1 MVEERRRIRI
11 RKRGIDMFPWKLRAR
26 SVLALGVC
34 GWVTATSGGSRSEL
48 GDPTKYLPIQSIS
61 YEFGSKL
68 MSGYF
73 VQEASTC
80 LVTLMI
86 TENSDPEHLLP
97 VTATRVRLVM
107 NPGQIAGLDSEE
119 GHSVNFTCGEAA
131 ATLVVDFGGRA
142 RLVAAQKRALPKSL
156 K

>member
-1 MVEERRRIRI
+1 
-11 RKRGIDMFPWKLRAR
+11 MFPWKLCTR

-34 GWVTATSGGSRSEL
+34 GWVTAASGGPRFESQ
-48 GDPTKYLPIQSIS
+48 GTTKYLPIQSIS
-61 YEFGSKL
+61 YQFGSQL

-73 VQEASTC
+73 VQQASAC

-107 NPGQIAGLDSEE
+107 NPGQIAGLDSEQ
-119 GHSVNFTCGEAA
+119 GRSLNFTCGEGA
-131 ATLVVDFGGRA
+131 ATLVVDFGERA
-142 RLVAAQKRALPKSL
+142 RLVAAQKRALPKTL
-156 K
+156 VEAP